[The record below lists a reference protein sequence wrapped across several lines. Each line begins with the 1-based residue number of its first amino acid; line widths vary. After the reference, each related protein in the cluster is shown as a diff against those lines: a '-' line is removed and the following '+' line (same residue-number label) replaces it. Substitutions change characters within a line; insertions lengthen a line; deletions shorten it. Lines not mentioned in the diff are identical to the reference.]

1 MYFNTNSVVSF
12 KIDLKLLQ
20 IKILT
25 QISKLTTADQDWRSV
40 TSSHFFNKYSHIK
53 SISGIKNFNINI
65 YFDIFLLIKQ
75 RRLKN

>member
-1 MYFNTNSVVSF
+1 MYFNANSVVSF

-53 SISGIKNFNINI
+53 SIS
-65 YFDIFLLIKQ
+65 
-75 RRLKN
+75 